1 MKTRKIIV
9 ASLMMVFMAAAL
21 LPAFSADKT
30 FTLKM
35 HHPGGPDHPYTLGAE
50 KFKQLVEEKT
60 NGTIKINIFPNNEL
74 ASGAKAIE
82 GVQMG
87 TIDIALE
94 STMSMGNFVPEMG
107 VLDLPFLFPNREVAF
122 KVLDGKV
129 GKELADKSLA
139 KGLRVLYY
147 WDNGFRNISNSKRPI
162 NSPEDLK
169 GLKIRVP
176 ESKVYIST
184 FKALG
189 AIPSPMAFS
198 ELFTAL
204 QLKTVDGQ
212 ENPNGHMIT
221 YKLVEVQKYYSITN
235 HIYTAEPLVIRN
247 DLFSKMSKAQQEALL
262 QAAKEAGDYERQLSA
277 DKESYYLDLI
287 KKAGVQVNNPDLK
300 PFQNA
305 VKEVYDQ
312 YKDKLGKYIDQII
325 DETK

>member
-1 MKTRKIIV
+1 MKAKRIMSR
-9 ASLMMVFMAAAL
+9 SLLAAL
-21 LPAFSADKT
+21 LVCALVPAVSADRTYK
-30 FTLKM
+30 LKM
-35 HHPGGPDHPYTLGAE
+35 HHPGGPNHPYTLGAE
-50 KFKQLVEEKT
+50 KFKELVEQKT
-60 NGTIKINIFPNNEL
+60 NGTLKIDIFPNSEL

-107 VLDLPFLFPNREVAF
+107 VLDLPFLFPDRAAAY
-122 KVLDGKV
+122 KVLDGDI
-129 GKELADKSLA
+129 GADLSSKALS
-139 KGLRVLYY
+139 KGFKVLYY

-162 NSPEDLK
+162 NTPSDLK

-176 ESKVYIST
+176 ESNVYIST

-221 YKLVEVQKYYSITN
+221 YKLTEVQKYFSITN

-247 DLFSKMSKAQQEALL
+247 DLFSKLSEAQKTALL
-262 QAAKEAGDYERQLSA
+262 EAAKEAGDYQRELSA
-277 DKESYYLDLI
+277 SKEDEYLKLI
-287 KKAGVQVNNPDLK
+287 KAAGLQVNSPNLK
-300 PFQNA
+300 PFQDA
-305 VKEVYDQ
+305 VKEVYAQ
-312 YKDKLGKYIDQII
+312 YEAKLGTYIKRII
-325 DETK
+325 ASNN